1 MDIRHIFKND
11 IFVGIVKHVLY
22 LSYDGMTD
30 PLGQSQVLP
39 YIIGLSKVGYSFHLV
54 SFEKPDRY
62 NENRLTIEAICKEN
76 NIDWHPLKYT
86 KRPPL
91 LSTVW
96 DVLKMRRVSNKLHK
110 KHGLSL
116 IHCRSYISALIG
128 LSFKRKKGIPFLFD
142 MRGFWAD
149 ERVDGGL
156 WNLENLLYKW
166 VYNFFKKKELDFFHE
181 SDHIVSL
188 TKTGKNEII
197 SWDKMSDLGSKISVI
212 PCCVNTQKFD
222 FNLISEKQKNQ
233 LRSELN
239 IDNDSYVMG
248 YVGSIG
254 TWYMLDEMLSFF
266 HRNTKEKNKPIFL
279 FVSREKPSYIFKA
292 AADIGISMESIRVV
306 SSMHHEVPC
315 YMSLFSCSIFFI
327 LPAFS
332 KKASSPT
339 KQGELMSMGIPIICN
354 DGVGDTA
361 DIVKKFNA
369 GFVVP
374 ASEIDTCI
382 LNEFNFDRDQ
392 AIKGAHTFFG
402 LDSGVNTYI
411 EIYKTISAQ

>member
-1 MDIRHIFKND
+1 MDIQHISKND
-11 IFVGIVKHVLY
+11 IFVEMVKHVLY

-39 YIIGLSKVGYSFHLV
+39 YIIGLTKAGYSFHLV

-62 NENRLTIEAICKEN
+62 NENRQTIDTICREN

-96 DVLKMRRVSNKLHK
+96 DVLKMRRISNELHNK
-110 KHGLSL
+110 YGLSL

-149 ERVDGGL
+149 ERIDGGIWRL
-156 WNLENLLYKW
+156 KNPIFKW
-166 VYNFFKKKELDFFHE
+166 VYDYFKKKEIDFFRE
-181 SDHIVSL
+181 SDHVVSL
-188 TKTGKNEII
+188 TKAGKKEIV
-197 SWDKMSDLGSKISVI
+197 SWDEMGDLGPKISVI
-212 PCCVNTQKFD
+212 PCCVDTQKFD
-222 FNLISEKQKNQ
+222 STSILDTLKND
-233 LRSELN
+233 LRSKLN

-279 FVSREKPSYIFKA
+279 FVSKEKPSYILEA
-292 AADIGISMESIRVV
+292 AAKKGINRESIRMV
-306 SSMHHEVPC
+306 SAMHHEVPS

-327 LPAFS
+327 LPAYS

-361 DIVKKFNA
+361 DIVQKYTA

-374 ASEIDTCI
+374 AAEINTCI
-382 LNEFNFDRDQ
+382 LKEFNFDRDR
-392 AIKGAHTFFG
+392 AIQGANAFFG
-402 LDSGVNTYI
+402 LDFGVNAYI
-411 EIYKTISAQ
+411 KIYKTISV

>member
-1 MDIRHIFKND
+1 MDIRHISKND
-11 IFVGIVKHVLY
+11 IFVEMVKHVLY

-39 YIIGLSKVGYSFHLV
+39 YIIGLTKAGYSFHLV

-62 NENRLTIEAICKEN
+62 QENRRTIEAICKEN
-76 NIDWHPLKYT
+76 NIEWHPLKYT

-96 DVLKMRRVSNKLHK
+96 DVLKMRRISSQLHN

-128 LSFKRKKGIPFLFD
+128 LSFKRKKSIPFLFD

-149 ERVDGGL
+149 ERLDGGIWQL
-156 WNLENLLYKW
+156 KNPIFKW
-166 VYNFFKKKELDFFHE
+166 VYDYFKKKEVDFFRE
-181 SDHIVSL
+181 SDHVVSL
-188 TKTGKNEII
+188 TKAGKSEIL
-197 SWDKMSDLGSKISVI
+197 SWHGMGEIGSKISVI
-212 PCCVNTQKFD
+212 PCCVDTEKFD
-222 FNLISEKQKNQ
+222 SSLISEDNKIE
-233 LRSELN
+233 LRSKLN
-239 IDNDSYVMG
+239 IDNDAYVMG

-266 HRNTKEKNKPIFL
+266 YRNTKEKRNPIFF
-279 FVSREKPSYIFKA
+279 FVSKEKPSYILKA
-292 AADIGISMESIRVV
+292 AAKQGINSQSIRVV
-306 SSMHHEVPC
+306 SSMHHEVPL
-315 YMSLFSCSIFFI
+315 YMSLFTCSIFFI
-327 LPAFS
+327 LPAYS

-361 DIVKKFNA
+361 DIVKKYDA

-374 ASEIDTCI
+374 AAEIDSCI
-382 LNEFNFDRDQ
+382 LNEFNFDRNRSIQ
-392 AIKGAHTFFG
+392 GANDFFG
-402 LDSGVNTYI
+402 LDFGVNTYTD
-411 EIYKTISAQ
+411 IYKNISA